1 MEAGN
6 KKVLVN
12 SVSIVLIIVVLFNV
26 YSGITV
32 SKVGIPGL
40 IEIEFNNGPSENG
53 PNNGPVNPGQDS
65 LIVHKDPVDDPNPE
79 PIIPSR
85 PVLVDINGRWYGQDG
100 SEYQIIQNG
109 NRVSFTEYGMFG
121 ATAEGAGEYQNNRLV
136 MEYETVFGTVGTA
149 TLDLI
154 QNGRVLSGR
163 ADDHTSGA
171 STVLYLT
178 KY

>member
-6 KKVLVN
+6 KKVLIN

-32 SKVGIPGL
+32 SKIGIPGL
-40 IEIEFNNGPSENG
+40 LEIEFNIGPSENEEK
-53 PNNGPVNPGQDS
+53 NGPINLGQDS
-65 LIVHKDPVDDPNPE
+65 INVPDDPKPDPDPGPFIPPE
-79 PIIPSR
+79 PT
-85 PVLVDINGRWYGQDG
+85 LVDINGRWYGQDG

-109 NRVSFTEYGMFG
+109 NSVSFTEFGMFG
-121 ATAEGAGEYQNNRLV
+121 ATAEGSGSYQNSRLV
-136 MEYETVFGTVGTA
+136 MDYETVFGTVGTA
-149 TLDLI
+149 TLELI

>member
-1 MEAGN
+1 MEASS

-12 SVSIVLIIVVLFNV
+12 SVSIVLIVVVLFNV

-32 SKVGIPGL
+32 SKIGIPGL
-40 IEIEFNNGPSENG
+40 LEIEFNNETSENNSG
-53 PNNGPVNPGQDS
+53 DDPIRPVQDTLAIPDDPTPDPDPGPVIP
-65 LIVHKDPVDDPNPE
+65 PE
-79 PIIPSR
+79 PA
-85 PVLVDINGRWYGQDG
+85 LVDINGRWYGQDG

-109 NRVSFTEYGMFG
+109 NSVSFTEYGLFG
-121 ATAEGAGEYQNNRLV
+121 ATAEGSGSYQNNRLV

-149 TLDLI
+149 TLELI

-163 ADDHTSGA
+163 ADDHTSGG